1 MVGYV
6 LRFFPVYQELK
17 KIINNK
23 TYGTVTSFET
33 TVGSYL
39 PSWRP
44 NIDYKKSVS
53 ANTALGGGTLLELSH
68 EIDLTLWCLGF
79 PQYLNAHIE
88 NTGELEIDCE
98 DVGDIKLTYN
108 GGLTAKIHMDFLKK
122 IPERKTTITFEKA
135 TITCDA
141 IAGTL
146 EITALNSDGD
156 NDTKTLNFKPENPQQ
171 PFLDEIKR
179 CKNFFITKQTSRI
192 IMKNIKELLSLKNRT
207 AIITGGA
214 GHLGRAFCETLS
226 ELGADLLQKQ
236 SIIDTCHKIEKKYDC
251 IDILV
256 NNAAYVGTSNLKG
269 WAVPFEEQ
277 STDCWTDALQ
287 VNLTAMFELS
297 HALNPAMKKSKH
309 SSIVNVSSIY
319 GLCGPDMGLYEGT
332 KMGNPAAYA
341 ASKGGVIQL
350 TRWLATTLAP
360 IIRVNTI
367 TPGGVERGQNED
379 FQNAYIK
386 RTPMGRMATEE
397 DLKGALAYLASDLSA
412 YVTGQNIIVDG
423 GWTAW

>member
-1 MVGYV
+1 MHWIIIGNGSIAQKHIRHIKQIWPDHKVTLLILHRGLRESDDEFTTVDHVLYNRDDALKLNPDFVLIATPATEHVNEALFWNEQKIPLFIEKPLSHSLEESQKLQDNLKSIIMVGYV

-171 PFLDEIKR
+171 PFLDEIKHFVTYAR
-179 CKNFFITKQTSRI
+179 ENTTPDITIEDGINVLRI
-192 IMKNIKELLSLKNRT
+192 IEGAKTSSSQNKQVEL
-207 AIITGGA
+207 
-214 GHLGRAFCETLS
+214 
-226 ELGADLLQKQ
+226 
-236 SIIDTCHKIEKKYDC
+236 
-251 IDILV
+251 
-256 NNAAYVGTSNLKG
+256 
-269 WAVPFEEQ
+269 
-277 STDCWTDALQ
+277 
-287 VNLTAMFELS
+287 
-297 HALNPAMKKSKH
+297 
-309 SSIVNVSSIY
+309 
-319 GLCGPDMGLYEGT
+319 
-332 KMGNPAAYA
+332 
-341 ASKGGVIQL
+341 
-350 TRWLATTLAP
+350 
-360 IIRVNTI
+360 
-367 TPGGVERGQNED
+367 
-379 FQNAYIK
+379 
-386 RTPMGRMATEE
+386 
-397 DLKGALAYLASDLSA
+397 
-412 YVTGQNIIVDG
+412 
-423 GWTAW
+423 

>member
-1 MVGYV
+1 
-6 LRFFPVYQELK
+6 
-17 KIINNK
+17 
-23 TYGTVTSFET
+23 
-33 TVGSYL
+33 
-39 PSWRP
+39 
-44 NIDYKKSVS
+44 
-53 ANTALGGGTLLELSH
+53 
-68 EIDLTLWCLGF
+68 
-79 PQYLNAHIE
+79 
-88 NTGELEIDCE
+88 
-98 DVGDIKLTYN
+98 
-108 GGLTAKIHMDFLKK
+108 
-122 IPERKTTITFEKA
+122 
-135 TITCDA
+135 
-141 IAGTL
+141 
-146 EITALNSDGD
+146 
-156 NDTKTLNFKPENPQQ
+156 
-171 PFLDEIKR
+171 
-179 CKNFFITKQTSRI
+179 
-192 IMKNIKELLSLKNRT
+192 MKNIKELLSLKNRT

-226 ELGADLLQKQ
+226 ELGAHIILLDNNDENAEKTIADMQANGHKKVDYMPCDLLQKQ